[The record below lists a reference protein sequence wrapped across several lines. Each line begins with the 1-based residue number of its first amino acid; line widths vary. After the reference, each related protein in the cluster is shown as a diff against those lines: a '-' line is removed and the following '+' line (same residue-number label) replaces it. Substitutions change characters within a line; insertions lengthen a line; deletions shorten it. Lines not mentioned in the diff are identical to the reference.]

1 MTKLEIM
8 TPTIAITEDNQGI
21 LSLAERKTYGTIVV
35 SLEKTETHT
44 RRFISQTNSDYEM
57 TIKGYVTPEDA
68 AKYVA
73 IGDGGH
79 RTEEVTIGTKVY
91 KKFVVNN
98 GNLLVP
104 FNVSEKMITKFVN
117 KYPGKGKLDHVLFDT
132 NKLQVLEE
140 FGYYRILLLQVPKVE
155 FWYNNAEGGYPN
167 EVADVPEGHILIGH
181 LPLFDGLTI
190 PYGG

>member
-8 TPTIAITEDNQGI
+8 APTIAITEDNQGI
-21 LSLAERKTYGTIVV
+21 LSLAERKVYETIVV

-57 TIKGYVTPEDA
+57 TIKGYVTPLDA
-68 AKYVA
+68 AKYIA

-79 RTEEVTIGTKVY
+79 RTEDVKIGTKVY

-104 FNVSEKMITKFVN
+104 FNVREKLITKFAN
-117 KYPGKGKLDHVLFDT
+117 KYPGKGHLSHVLFDT

-140 FGYYRILLLQVPKVE
+140 FGYYRILLLQVSKVE
-155 FWYNNAEGGYPN
+155 FWYTNAEGGYPN
-167 EVADVPEGHILIGH
+167 EAADVPEGHILIGH

>member
-21 LSLAERKTYGTIVV
+21 LSLAERKTYETIVV

-104 FNVSEKMITKFVN
+104 FNVREKTITKFAN
-117 KYPGKGKLDHVLFDT
+117 KYPGKGQLDHVLFDT

-155 FWYNNAEGGYPN
+155 FWYTNAEGGYPN
-167 EVADVPEGHILIGH
+167 EVAEVPEGHILIGH